1 MIDWRHLFI
10 FGQKLSPLL
19 SKSSVESKVLFDA
32 IHNANVH
39 PVTVVSHQPALIRS
53 CRIVVF
59 IISRLLGFKHIFH
72 PDLSLGQNFCLTQ
85 YIILMSIR
93 PPLLATSQLSLT
105 DRQTN
110 SRLENT
116 KLNWEQN
123 NVSQELQI
131 ITFWPLLHYKR
142 EGLVSR
148 RCCWGRLINSN
159 HFPPKTISRRI
170 FADLGIRPRLR
181 ANCKMCIKAPQEF
194 QIFNFHLGTI
204 KITTQLQNVYQSF
217 SSILNNQ
224 ICCMGQCKYVCASF

>member
-1 MIDWRHLFI
+1 M
-10 FGQKLSPLL
+10 
-19 SKSSVESKVLFDA
+19 
-32 IHNANVH
+32 
-39 PVTVVSHQPALIRS
+39 
-53 CRIVVF
+53 
-59 IISRLLGFKHIFH
+59 ISRLLGFKHIFH
-72 PDLSLGQNFCLTQ
+72 PDLSLGGNFCLTQ

-181 ANCKMCIKAPQEF
+181 A
-194 QIFNFHLGTI
+194 TI
-204 KITTQLQNVYQSF
+204 QLQNAYQGSSRISNIQF
-217 SSILNNQ
+217 SSWDHKNYDPTAKCVSKLLINF
-224 ICCMGQCKYVCASF
+224 K

>member
-1 MIDWRHLFI
+1 
-10 FGQKLSPLL
+10 
-19 SKSSVESKVLFDA
+19 
-32 IHNANVH
+32 
-39 PVTVVSHQPALIRS
+39 
-53 CRIVVF
+53 
-59 IISRLLGFKHIFH
+59 
-72 PDLSLGQNFCLTQ
+72 
-85 YIILMSIR
+85 MSIW

-131 ITFWPLLHYKR
+131 ITFWPLHYKR
-142 EGLVSR
+142 GGLVSR

-181 ANCKMCIKAPQEF
+181 ATF
-194 QIFNFHLGTI
+194 QLQNMYQCFST
-204 KITTQLQNVYQSF
+204 KITTTTIIKFVPTRDHINFKKNLCRSWNPLTTPIHYPTVKCVSKLLTNF
-217 SSILNNQ
+217 
-224 ICCMGQCKYVCASF
+224 K